1 MILLENPENTWYPLQ
16 ILENDSSAVSLFNPP
31 SLNLLPDQMVG
42 QGELLVGEQ
51 GEVGQVDGRLLRGPG
66 LVQAPPKLVQHHH
79 ECCPSPNI
87 GSIGDISVRL
97 GDRESQGGSEHL
109 HLHQHTHHGPC
120 DRFCGS
126 NRHSP

>member
-42 QGELLVGEQ
+42 QGELLVGGQ
-51 GEVGQVDGRLLRGPG
+51 GEVGQVDGGLLRGPG
-66 LVQAPPKLVQHHH
+66 LDQAPPNLVQHHH
-79 ECCPSPNI
+79 ECCLSQNT

-120 DRFCGS
+120 DGFCGS

>member
-1 MILLENPENTWYPLQ
+1 
-16 ILENDSSAVSLFNPP
+16 
-31 SLNLLPDQMVG
+31 MVG

-51 GEVGQVDGRLLRGPG
+51 GEVGQVDGGLLRGPG
-66 LVQAPPKLVQHHH
+66 LDQAPPNLVQHH
-79 ECCPSPNI
+79 ECCPSLNT

-120 DRFCGS
+120 DGFCGS